1 MKSFLHIKDR
11 LLDYITFEE
20 LITTIKRREKER
32 DVLAILKVFNELM
45 EVKVKRAE
53 RMLLAHVED
62 IRKALN

>member
-1 MKSFLHIKDR
+1 MKSYLHIKDR
-11 LLDYITFEE
+11 LLDDITFEE
-20 LITTIKRREKER
+20 FIATIKRSEKEQ

-53 RMLLAHVED
+53 RMLLAHFED